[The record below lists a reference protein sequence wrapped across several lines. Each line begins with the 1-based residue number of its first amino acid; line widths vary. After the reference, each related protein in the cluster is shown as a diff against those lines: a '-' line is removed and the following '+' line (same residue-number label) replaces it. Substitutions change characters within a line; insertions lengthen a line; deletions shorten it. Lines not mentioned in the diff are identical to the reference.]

1 MTALAVVLRLSARD
15 LRGGLHRFRVFL
27 ACLTLGVAAIAGV
40 GSFGASVLDGVRA
53 DARRLLGG
61 DVDLRLAGRTTTDDE
76 RAYLERTAAAVS
88 EVIEMRAM
96 VRPATPIEGARRK
109 RTLVELKAVDG
120 RYPLVGAM
128 RLDPDMPLDAALAPI
143 DGRPGAVVDANLL
156 GRLGMA
162 LGQRLSLGEVEV
174 EVRATVAREP
184 DRVASVF
191 SLGPRLMIARDAL
204 AATDL
209 VRPGSRVHS
218 HTRVR
223 LSPEG
228 DRAAWT
234 RDLKRAFPGAGWR
247 IRGIEDAAP
256 GVRRFIDRMTLFLTF
271 VGLTALVVGGIGVAN
286 AVAAYVDGKV
296 TTIAVLRCLGA
307 TGGTVFRIYLLHV
320 LALGLVGIGLGLGV
334 GGLLSA
340 GLVEAVGPY
349 LPIAPRPGL
358 FVRPLALAAAFGSLT
373 VLAFALPPL
382 AVTREVPAADLF
394 RHRIDPPKPRLRP
407 SYLAITAGAA
417 AALAAL
423 AVFTASDRW
432 FAAWFVG
439 GTVATL
445 LVLRLGAL
453 LVERGAAR
461 LGRVRAADW
470 RLALANLHRPGAA
483 TPGVMQSLGTGL
495 AVLVAVAL
503 IEGNLNLQ
511 LAERLPEEA
520 PAFFF
525 IDIQPDQAA
534 AFDAVVA
541 AVPGTRGLRR
551 VPSVRGRIVE
561 IAGVPV
567 EAAAYDTDVAWAVR
581 GDRSLTYAAL
591 PPEDAA
597 IVGGQWWPA
606 DYRGPPLISL
616 DAGLAQGFHVGV
628 GDTLTLNVLG
638 RRVTATIASL
648 REIDWRSLRFDFAI
662 VFSPGV
668 LEGAPQTH
676 IAAVRVPPAAEE
688 ALEAAVSDTF
698 ANISAIRVRD
708 ALEAARRLLAGIG
721 GAVRGTAL
729 VTLVTGVVVLAGA
742 IAAGRQRRGY
752 EAVVLKVLGATRRR
766 VLKIL
771 LLEYGLLGLAAG
783 LVGTAAGTATAWAV
797 VVHLMR
803 SEWTFLPETAAVTAA
818 AAILLSMVFGFAG
831 TWRALGEP
839 AAPHLRNE

>member
-1 MTALAVVLRLSARD
+1 M
-15 LRGGLHRFRVFL
+15 
-27 ACLTLGVAAIAGV
+27 
-40 GSFGASVLDGVRA
+40 
-53 DARRLLGG
+53 
-61 DVDLRLAGRTTTDDE
+61 
-76 RAYLERTAAAVS
+76 
-88 EVIEMRAM
+88 
-96 VRPATPIEGARRK
+96 
-109 RTLVELKAVDG
+109 
-120 RYPLVGAM
+120 
-128 RLDPDMPLDAALAPI
+128 
-143 DGRPGAVVDANLL
+143 
-156 GRLGMA
+156 
-162 LGQRLSLGEVEV
+162 
-174 EVRATVAREP
+174 
-184 DRVASVF
+184 
-191 SLGPRLMIARDAL
+191 
-204 AATDL
+204 
-209 VRPGSRVHS
+209 
-218 HTRVR
+218 
-223 LSPEG
+223 
-228 DRAAWT
+228 
-234 RDLKRAFPGAGWR
+234 
-247 IRGIEDAAP
+247 
-256 GVRRFIDRMTLFLTF
+256 
-271 VGLTALVVGGIGVAN
+271 
-286 AVAAYVDGKV
+286 
-296 TTIAVLRCLGA
+296 
-307 TGGTVFRIYLLHV
+307 
-320 LALGLVGIGLGLGV
+320 
-334 GGLLSA
+334 
-340 GLVEAVGPY
+340 
-349 LPIAPRPGL
+349 
-358 FVRPLALAAAFGSLT
+358 
-373 VLAFALPPL
+373 LAFALPPL

-752 EAVVLKVLGATRRR
+752 EAVVLKVLGANPATGPQDSPSGVRPPRPRRR
-766 VLKIL
+766 PRRHRRR
-771 LLEYGLLGLAAG
+771 YGDGLGRRRPPHAERVDLPPGNGGGDRGGRDPAQHGLRVRRNLAGAG
-783 LVGTAAGTATAWAV
+783 RAGGAPSQK
-797 VVHLMR
+797 R
-803 SEWTFLPETAAVTAA
+803 VTA
-818 AAILLSMVFGFAG
+818 VRGRPRG
-831 TWRALGEP
+831 PRATGGYG
-839 AAPHLRNE
+839 